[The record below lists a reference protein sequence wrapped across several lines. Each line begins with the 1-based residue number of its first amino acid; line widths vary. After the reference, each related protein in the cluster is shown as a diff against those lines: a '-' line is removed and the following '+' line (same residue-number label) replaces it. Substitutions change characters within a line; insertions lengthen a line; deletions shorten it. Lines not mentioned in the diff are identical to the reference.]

1 LGLGLLMSSY
11 LSTTLYKIETML
23 TKLFV
28 IVRENMLEMKMVIAF
43 RGSRQFVYGKMKT
56 AIFLNKSCSSR

>member
-1 LGLGLLMSSY
+1 
-11 LSTTLYKIETML
+11 ML
-23 TKLFV
+23 IKLFV